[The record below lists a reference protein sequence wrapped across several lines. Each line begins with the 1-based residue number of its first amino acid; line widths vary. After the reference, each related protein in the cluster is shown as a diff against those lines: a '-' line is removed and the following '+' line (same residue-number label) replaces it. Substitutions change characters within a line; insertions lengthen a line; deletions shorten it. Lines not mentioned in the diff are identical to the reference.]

1 MFIPGILGMTFT
13 ELPKSKLLSQIIPG
27 GLAALLFATLL
38 SGWSGDIVGALFGES
53 PMYGQLSFL
62 LVPLPVII
70 TAVVGMFADG
80 SEKWYI
86 QRNLTWVYLLGGVGV
101 FSSTVLATN
110 FFGQIF
116 GS

>member
-1 MFIPGILGMTFT
+1 ML
-13 ELPKSKLLSQIIPG
+13 
-27 GLAALLFATLL
+27 ATLL
-38 SGWSGDIVGALFGES
+38 AAWSGDLVGMFFADS

-70 TAVVGMFADG
+70 TAVIGMFADG
-80 SEKWYI
+80 SEKWYVEKK
-86 QRNLTWVYLLGGVGV
+86 LTWVYLIGGIGV
-101 FSSTVLATN
+101 FASTILATD